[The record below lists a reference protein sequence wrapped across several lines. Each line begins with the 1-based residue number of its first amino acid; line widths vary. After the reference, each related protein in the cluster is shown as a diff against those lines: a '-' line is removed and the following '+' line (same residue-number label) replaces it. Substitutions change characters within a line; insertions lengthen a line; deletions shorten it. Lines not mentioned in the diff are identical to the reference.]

1 VKELTHVP
9 LKRATPKNRVLF
21 QTYQPKN
28 VLKMVIITRSRAR
41 QITLEAST
49 NRYKANTIKKS
60 RFYNKFD
67 KLKDSRT
74 LTSIAEDSGITRF
87 IAAR

>member
-21 QTYQPKN
+21 QTHQPKN
-28 VLKMVIITRSRAR
+28 ASKMVIITRSRAR
-41 QITLEAST
+41 QTIPEAST
-49 NRYKANTIKKS
+49 GRYEADTIKKS

-67 KLKDSRT
+67 ELKDSRT
-74 LTSIAEDSGITRF
+74 LTSIAEDSGTTRF
-87 IAAR
+87 IAVR